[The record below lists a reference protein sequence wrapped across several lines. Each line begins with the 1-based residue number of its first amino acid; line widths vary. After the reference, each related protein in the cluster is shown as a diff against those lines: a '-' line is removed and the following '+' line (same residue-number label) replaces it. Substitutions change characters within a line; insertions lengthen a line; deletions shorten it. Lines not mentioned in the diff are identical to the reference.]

1 MREANRDKG
10 RIEHMLTAIDNVLL
24 YTKDMTLEQLKED
37 NLRKHATTYNVQII
51 GEAVYMLTKEFRAT
65 HPDTPWRQIEKM
77 RHILV
82 HDYYQIDI
90 DILWAV
96 ITEDGEYSGKTKEG
110 KWFKWNPPTLPSWA
124 LPSNSSSKVDKKEQ
138 AKKYNSDYK
147 RLYKNKIYR
156 YTSFIYRI

>member
-24 YTKDMTLEQLKED
+24 YTKDMTLEQLKKD

-51 GEAVYMLTKEFRAT
+51 GEAVYMLTKEFRAA
-65 HPDTPWRQIEKM
+65 HPETPWRQIEKM

-96 ITEDGEYSGKTKEG
+96 ITEDIV
-110 KWFKWNPPTLPSWA
+110 PLQ
-124 LPSNSSSKVDKKEQ
+124 EQ
-138 AKKYNSDYK
+138 L
-147 RLYKNKIYR
+147 RR
-156 YTSFIYRI
+156 YLQEM